1 MHQRFE
7 SRAVSS
13 TEMVE
18 VLGIEPR
25 RISLVL
31 QNQHATANI
40 WIANTP
46 HINGAARLLLPPGGD
61 LLMDV
66 RVPSDA
72 VYAMTD
78 VAGAELTIVAG
89 FA

>member
-1 MHQRFE
+1 MHQRFA
-7 SRAVSS
+7 SRVVST
-13 TEMVE
+13 TEMIE
-18 VLGIEPR
+18 VLGVEPR
-25 RISLVL
+25 RVSLIL

-61 LLMDV
+61 LLLDV

-78 VAGAELTIVAG
+78 VAGADLTVVAG
-89 FA
+89 FS